1 MILRLKTLGLALV
14 AVLAMSVVVASAA
27 HAEEGEKKFEAGK
40 YNAFL
45 TGEQIAGAGH
55 GAELAFNIGVFGQVK
70 CSKVLF
76 DAIMTVA
83 TSTVTMAPTYSGC
96 AIGTKPVTTTL
107 NGCEF
112 LFHGSG
118 AVDLT
123 CPAGQSLIIHLYA
136 SAAEHKLGNV
146 LCEYTVGP
154 QAGLKEITFTNTTTI
169 SPDDVDITF
178 NIKKIAVKRI
188 KGTEPN
194 CGVANPEGI
203 YTGTTTFKAYEDMTH
218 TKQTTLTVK

>member
-1 MILRLKTLGLALV
+1 MISSLKTLGLALL
-14 AVLAMSVVVASAA
+14 AVLAMSAMVASAA

-55 GAELAFNIGVFGQVK
+55 GAELTFNIGVFGQIK
-70 CSKVLF
+70 CSKVVF
-76 DAIMTVA
+76 AAIMTAA
-83 TSTVTMAPTYSGC
+83 TSTVTMTPTYEEC
-96 AIGTKPVTTTL
+96 AIGTKPVTTTM
-107 NGCEF
+107 NGCDF

-118 AVDLT
+118 AIDLV
-123 CPAGQSLIIHLYA
+123 CPAGQSIDIHLYA
-136 SAAEHKLGNV
+136 TGAAHDFNKT

-169 SPDDVDITF
+169 SPDDLDITF

-188 KGTEPN
+188 KGTEPQ
-194 CGVANPEGI
+194 CGVAAPEGI
-203 YTGTTTFKAYEDMTH
+203 YTGTTTFKAYEDMAH